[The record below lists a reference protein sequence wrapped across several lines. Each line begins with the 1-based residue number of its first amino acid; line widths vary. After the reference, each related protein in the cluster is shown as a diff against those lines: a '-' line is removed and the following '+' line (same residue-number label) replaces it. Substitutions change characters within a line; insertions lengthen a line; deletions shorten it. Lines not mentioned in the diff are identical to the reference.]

1 MKRIMKKPLIYF
13 IITVSLLL
21 TDGCRKN
28 YVVTSEDESSYGW
41 EIFEQKDYLISKEWF
56 YNSITTDKK
65 WKDGYNGLGWS
76 YARLLEMDSLDTE
89 NIGAIRTFHR
99 GLTYPY
105 PNNEILY
112 YDDAK
117 EEEDQ
122 FKEANVHLEI
132 LAGLTFAYHAK
143 GNNKEAVVFGSA
155 LVDST
160 LTNPNPP
167 TWHPWAFS
175 HDSTLN
181 WLDLRVTLAASYFA
195 LAKFD
200 STHKHL
206 KVVLDSLGLSNNII
220 NDYTT
225 LTGRQKVAEQI
236 KSLQDQLR

>member
-1 MKRIMKKPLIYF
+1 MNRIMKKPFIYF

-41 EIFEQKDYLISKEWF
+41 EIFEQKDYLKSKEWF

-117 EEEDQ
+117 DEEDQ
-122 FKEANVHLEI
+122 LKEANVHLEI

-206 KVVLDSLGLSNNII
+206 KVVLDSLGLSNNLI
-220 NDYTT
+220 NDYST